1 MGSLSIGHWL
11 IVLAIVVMVF
21 GTRKLRNIGADLGG
35 AVQGFRRGM
44 KEGSGDAPADA
55 AGATQ
60 AIEGMPGE
68 RTAAEKSKSATAR

>member
-35 AVQGFRRGM
+35 AVQGFKRGM
-44 KEGSGDAPADA
+44 KEGSADEPSDADGNP
-55 AGATQ
+55 Q
-60 AIEGMPGE
+60 AIKGKFLE
-68 RTAAEKSKSATAR
+68 RVITEKSNSAAAR